1 MMKKKSYIEPMTQ
14 VFVLQQQHHLLAG
27 SNPAAS
33 SAYSSDGLGW
43 SDTGISD
50 GDR

>member
-1 MMKKKSYIEPMTQ
+1 MNKKKYIEPMSQ
-14 VFVLQQQHHLLAG
+14 VIVLQQQHHLLAG

-33 SAYSSDGLGW
+33 SAYSSDGLEW
-43 SDTGISD
+43 SETGISG

>member
-14 VFVLQQQHHLLAG
+14 VFVLQQQHHLMAG

-33 SAYSSDGLGW
+33 NAYSSDGLEW
-43 SDTGISD
+43 SETGISG